1 MMAESFPNLGKSI
14 DIQIW
19 EAQRCSDK
27 INLERPTTRHNIIEV
42 PTVNKTER
50 MLKAV
55 RDFVKH
61 LNVFTSDNFM
71 K

>member
-1 MMAESFPNLGKSI
+1 MAESFPNLGKSI
-14 DIQIW
+14 DIQIQ
-19 EAQRCSDK
+19 EAQRCSEK
-27 INLERPTTRHNIIEV
+27 MNLEIPTPRHNIIEV
-42 PTVNKTER
+42 PNVKETET

-61 LNVFTSDNFM
+61 LNVFTSNNFM